1 VAILFS
7 VIIDKIS
14 LRSLKLSVAG
24 FFVMIAVL
32 THYGNSMRVVNETEA
47 TRNFW
52 WQVAWRA
59 PQIREGATLIAAYPG
74 SPLSEDYFIWGP
86 ANLIYYPEPQH
97 TAELRVKLPA
107 AVLADD
113 VVLKI
118 ITNGGVEKPLR
129 RGNYLER
136 DFGNVL
142 VMIQT
147 SSNGCVRFINGDVPE
162 LSPYDQQRL
171 FLVAPYSHLDNVIP
185 DGEFKTPPAIV
196 FGKEPAHGWCY
207 YYQKAD
213 LARQRGDWIQ
223 IPNLLKA
230 ALDNGNYPED
240 GLEWM
245 PFLQAS
251 AVLGKVEQ
259 VRNTVKLIAT
269 DKFLRVQVCEIM
281 TEFMKKETLKDEVI
295 LVIEKNIC
303 K

>member
-1 VAILFS
+1 
-7 VIIDKIS
+7 
-14 LRSLKLSVAG
+14 
-24 FFVMIAVL
+24 
-32 THYGNSMRVVNETEA
+32 
-47 TRNFW
+47 
-52 WQVAWRA
+52 
-59 PQIREGATLIAAYPG
+59 
-74 SPLSEDYFIWGP
+74 
-86 ANLIYYPEPQH
+86 
-97 TAELRVKLPA
+97 
-107 AVLADD
+107 
-113 VVLKI
+113 
-118 ITNGGVEKPLR
+118 
-129 RGNYLER
+129 
-136 DFGNVL
+136 
-142 VMIQT
+142 
-147 SSNGCVRFINGDVPE
+147 
-162 LSPYDQQRL
+162 
-171 FLVAPYSHLDNVIP
+171 LDNVIP
-185 DGEFKTPPAIV
+185 DGKFKTPPAIV

-281 TEFMKKETLKDEVI
+281 TEFMKKETLKDEVV